1 MNLAIAKRR
10 PGTRKP
16 HPRRFDE
23 TSRARLGAAAAVLKD
38 CLASVFQADFIRNP
52 DRPRFMTANCPAC
65 TSTEAER
72 YPYDEHLR
80 RITVT
85 SVRHQVGSVL
95 FALRLRSA
103 WLRNR
108 LLFGP
113 TRNVLRCPRSGHG
126 RYEREFKPGE
136 LDDYYHRRYFLAD
149 GLPRERWDDRTFVT
163 NHAKTRGQWAFVQPH
178 LERLPALQ
186 MLDIGAAAS
195 RISRMARLHFGD
207 RAQCSVVEPGDGW
220 AEYYQHHRIRI
231 AGRFFPCADS
241 ESYDY
246 IHTSHWLEHVEKLEP
261 VIQAMRARL
270 KPGGLC
276 FIEVPNCDAN
286 YFAHD
291 FPDQPHIHFFTAKS
305 LVLCMAAQGFQAVDV
320 RECAMANPDY
330 IRYRRH
336 SEAMSQEELH
346 AAEETEASIENVP
359 GGNLLRGLF
368 RIAS

>member
-1 MNLAIAKRR
+1 MPIPTRIKMNLAIAKRR

-149 GLPRERWDDRTFVT
+149 GLPRERWDNRTFVT

-220 AEYYQHHRIRI
+220 ADYYQYRKMQIV
-231 AGRFFPCADS
+231 GPFFPFLESDS
-241 ESYDY
+241 SNQVRK
-246 IHTSHWLEHVEKLEP
+246 HPPSP
-261 VIQAMRARL
+261 
-270 KPGGLC
+270 
-276 FIEVPNCDAN
+276 
-286 YFAHD
+286 
-291 FPDQPHIHFFTAKS
+291 PHNF
-305 LVLCMAAQGFQAVDV
+305 GFQPQGTCVCISPDMDGENANRRWGSEEIPSASLPGSV
-320 RECAMANPDY
+320 EC
-330 IRYRRH
+330 
-336 SEAMSQEELH
+336 Q
-346 AAEETEASIENVP
+346 T
-359 GGNLLRGLF
+359 
-368 RIAS
+368 